1 LRAEDRAAEDEEE
14 ESQCEEHCKK
24 GCEEDGK
31 KVGAEEALDK
41 ALGEERDGEPVEE
54 AVGDERERKQREE
67 EEEDQDVRELEI
79 YLLRQ
84 LLELMVRLE
93 AEARQML
100 LDSMEKGVARTLLL
114 ADRNGESQILG
125 SSKRMMSR
133 RD

>member
-1 LRAEDRAAEDEEE
+1 
-14 ESQCEEHCKK
+14 
-24 GCEEDGK
+24 
-31 KVGAEEALDK
+31 
-41 ALGEERDGEPVEE
+41 
-54 AVGDERERKQREE
+54 
-67 EEEDQDVRELEI
+67 VRELGI

-125 SSKRMMSR
+125 SPRRMMSW
-133 RD
+133 